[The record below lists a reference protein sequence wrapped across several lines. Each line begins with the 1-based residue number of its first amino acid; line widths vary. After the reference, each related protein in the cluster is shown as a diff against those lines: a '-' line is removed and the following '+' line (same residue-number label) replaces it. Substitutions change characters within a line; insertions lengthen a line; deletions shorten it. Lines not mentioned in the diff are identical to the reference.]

1 MSYHRIDDLNDL
13 NKIVDRMTANA
24 DNQWNQLPQHIRD
37 DVLKDVYE
45 RIADKAL
52 SDAQKELKQ
61 VEKASKPKRSRR
73 VKKEKDVSDGEDGTQ
88 SA

>member
-61 VEKASKPKRSRR
+61 VEKATKPKRSRR
-73 VKKEKDVSDGEDGTQ
+73 VKKDVSDGEDGTH
-88 SA
+88 SV

>member
-24 DNQWNQLPQHIRD
+24 DNQWNLLPQHIRD

-45 RIADKAL
+45 CIADKAL

-61 VEKASKPKRSRR
+61 VEKASKPNRSRTR
-73 VKKEKDVSDGEDGTQ
+73 KSKVVSDGEDGTQ